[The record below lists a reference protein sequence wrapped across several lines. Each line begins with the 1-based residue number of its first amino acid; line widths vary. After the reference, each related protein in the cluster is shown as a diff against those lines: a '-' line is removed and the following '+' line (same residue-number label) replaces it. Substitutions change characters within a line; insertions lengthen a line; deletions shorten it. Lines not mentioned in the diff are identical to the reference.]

1 MLMDQ
6 SIQSDLH
13 AENPMNSGLK
23 MFSKIDKLELK
34 EIDAPQGPHSQI
46 LMMRGSDRGSY
57 FIPKKITASELAYPK
72 KSLLFLAY
80 PQKSLSHF
88 SAGKRNPSAFFREQK
103 KSWHLS

>member
-57 FIPKKITASELAYPK
+57 FIPKKNHSFRTCLPK
-72 KSLLFLAY
+72 KITTF
-80 PQKSLSHF
+80 F
-88 SAGKRNPSAFFREQK
+88 SIPPKIP
-103 KSWHLS
+103 